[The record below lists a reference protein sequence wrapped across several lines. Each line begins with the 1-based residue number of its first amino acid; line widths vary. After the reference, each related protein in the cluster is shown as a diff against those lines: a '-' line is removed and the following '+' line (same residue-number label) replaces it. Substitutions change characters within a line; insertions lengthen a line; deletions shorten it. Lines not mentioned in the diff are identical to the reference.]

1 MTLMIT
7 LCVIC
12 AAIMLLLQY
21 TAQHRE
27 HPDRISGSEYRYSA
41 GLVFLFF
48 IVVAFISAHRYGF
61 CDTGLYRD
69 ICGNMGTDY
78 NHAFDENLPIMDRGF
93 NLLMIF
99 SNNCGFEPQAII
111 IFCSYVIFGVFLYA
125 MYKYSTDLPF
135 SLFLL
140 FFLSYYTMIN
150 GIRQVLAAAIL
161 LMAIPF
167 LRDKK
172 FFLYV
177 PFVLLAYTMH
187 ASAIVMLPLYFI
199 LTRKRFNVG
208 ILVFYGVVSL
218 FFVLPD
224 LANRLLGGLLED
236 STYYEYLNITETMGV
251 MRLLVGAVPLVITAL
266 YHKATAYDLVPDAD
280 SPDYKQHQMI
290 ALLINMQF
298 VSFGFTILGLRMVY
312 FARISIFFEFVNA
325 LLLPV
330 VIKKGFHPSSARF
343 IKHAA
348 IVLYFAYFLYQTYT
362 FYNYQYFHDFR
373 LVF

>member
-99 SNNCGFEPQAII
+99 LNNCGFEPQAII

-140 FFLSYYTMIN
+140 FWHHS
-150 GIRQVLAAAIL
+150 
-161 LMAIPF
+161 
-167 LRDKK
+167 
-172 FFLYV
+172 
-177 PFVLLAYTMH
+177 
-187 ASAIVMLPLYFI
+187 
-199 LTRKRFNVG
+199 
-208 ILVFYGVVSL
+208 VS
-218 FFVLPD
+218 V
-224 LANRLLGGLLED
+224 
-236 STYYEYLNITETMGV
+236 
-251 MRLLVGAVPLVITAL
+251 
-266 YHKATAYDLVPDAD
+266 
-280 SPDYKQHQMI
+280 QW
-290 ALLINMQF
+290 
-298 VSFGFTILGLRMVY
+298 
-312 FARISIFFEFVNA
+312 AR
-325 LLLPV
+325 
-330 VIKKGFHPSSARF
+330 
-343 IKHAA
+343 
-348 IVLYFAYFLYQTYT
+348 
-362 FYNYQYFHDFR
+362 
-373 LVF
+373 